1 MKKACVAMM
10 KKAIRLDALPLHQV
24 PKTSPMTS
32 MTDKQWDEL
41 VEHWKIEKKMVI
53 SSNYATSHHVD
64 FICA

>member
-1 MKKACVAMM
+1 
-10 KKAIRLDALPLHQV
+10 
-24 PKTSPMTS
+24 